1 MIKIWFMLVLFSA
14 PNMPSVKY
22 NGILYSTE
30 EECIEAQAVFLNAY
44 ETKPQEYKDRVLTET
59 FCLPFDAF
67 PIQGMNYK
75 GTKFGA

>member
-1 MIKIWFMLVLFSA
+1 MLVLFPA
-14 PNMPSVKY
+14 PNMPSEKY

-75 GTKFGA
+75 DSSFGT